1 MINEVVRRSNGSA
14 GTFRPP
20 ARSGQQ
26 LSDQLGIVS
35 PELVSPELVGIGVPG
50 IAPELRNCPEQ
61 PELQMPSWVSLK
73 VG

>member
-1 MINEVVRRSNGSA
+1 MIDDVVRRSNGSA

-35 PELVSPELVGIGVPG
+35 PEFPPEFPG
-50 IAPELRNCPEQ
+50 IPPKLPEFAEQ
-61 PELQMPSWVSLK
+61 QGALQRRAEIVEAVTYRLD
-73 VG
+73 